1 MQATESSELSSD
13 EPCVLYKA
21 HEKVPIISDQHHV
34 FCDVDIQRDEL
45 TRCMDGVSRKMLRT
59 LRHLEITQHIINY
72 EGLSCQKEKTIS
84 DGMNTLWG

>member
-1 MQATESSELSSD
+1 MFPASEMQATESSELSSSD
-13 EPCVLYKA
+13 ESCVLYKA

-59 LRHLEITQHIINY
+59 LRHLEITQHIIMRVY
-72 EGLSCQKEKTIS
+72 HAKKRRLYRMG
-84 DGMNTLWG
+84 